1 MSKHY
6 NEVKKYFSEK
16 AEKYDMVDE
25 QLYWKLSDELLKKI
39 VEEKIIKG
47 NLKKKNINI
56 LDAGAGTGRWS
67 LIFHDFFKR
76 KKIETQIDMVDI
88 TEEMLNEANK
98 KIKNEKISNH
108 FNSYVGN
115 IEDLSFLEDNY
126 YDVVISF
133 YNVLSFVEN
142 PLTAIKEIYKKVKK
156 GGVYASIVSN
166 KYHSYFFKILTNDI
180 RELDVIKNDS
190 LIRFNDKMPHIICFT
205 PNEIKDYY
213 KKANFA
219 NVEVFGF
226 PNFVYP
232 NIEDTFVEGQNV
244 KNKNILSCED
254 NFNKI
259 IDLEF
264 SECFNEELA
273 SRGNVL
279 LVFGKK
285 E

>member
-6 NEVKKYFSEK
+6 DEVKKYFSDK

-39 VEEKIIKG
+39 VEEKIIKS
-47 NLKKKNINI
+47 NSSKKKLNI

-67 LIFHDFFKR
+67 LILHDLFK
-76 KKIETQIDMVDI
+76 KEKIETRIDMVDI
-88 TEEMLNEANK
+88 TEEMLSEANE
-98 KIKNEKISNH
+98 KIKNKKNSKY
-108 FNSYVGN
+108 FNSYVEN
-115 IEDLSFLEDNY
+115 IEDLSFLEDDY
-126 YDVVISF
+126 YDVAISF
-133 YNVLSFVEN
+133 YNVLSFTKN
-142 PLTAIKEIYKKVKK
+142 PLIAIKEIYKKVKK
-156 GGVYASIVSN
+156 GGVYTSIVSN

-180 RELDVIKNDS
+180 KGLDVIKNDS
-190 LIRFNDKMPHIICFT
+190 LIKFNDKMPFIRCFT

-213 KKANFA
+213 KKANFV

-232 NIEDTFVEGQNV
+232 NIEDTFIEGQNI
-244 KNKNILSCED
+244 KNKNILND
-254 NFNKI
+254 KNNFNRI
-259 IDLEF
+259 MDLEF
-264 SECFNEELA
+264 SKCFNEELA

-285 E
+285 Q

>member
-1 MSKHY
+1 MSRHY
-6 NEVKKYFSEK
+6 NKVKKYFSEK

-25 QLYWKLSDELLKKI
+25 QLYWKLSDDLLKKI
-39 VEEKIIKG
+39 VEKKIVKN
-47 NLKKKNINI
+47 NLNKNKINI

-67 LIFHDFFKR
+67 LILHDFFK
-76 KKIETQIDMVDI
+76 KEKISSQIDMVDI
-88 TEEMLNEANK
+88 TEKMLNEANK
-98 KIKNEKISNH
+98 KIKNKNISNS

-126 YDVVISF
+126 YDVAISF
-133 YNVLSFVEN
+133 YNVLSFTEN
-142 PLTAIKEIYKKVKK
+142 PLVAIEEIYKKIKK
-156 GGVYASIVSN
+156 GGIYVSIVSN

-180 RELDVIKNDS
+180 KELNRVKDDS
-190 LIRFNDKMPHIICFT
+190 LIRFNDNMPHIHCFT
-205 PNEIKDYY
+205 PNEIKNYY
-213 KKANFA
+213 RKANFL

-232 NIEDTFVEGQNV
+232 NIEETFLEGQNM
-244 KNKNILSCED
+244 KNKNILSRKS

-273 SRGNVL
+273 ARGNVL
-279 LVFGKK
+279 LIFGKK
-285 E
+285 

>member
-6 NEVKKYFSEK
+6 DEVKKYFSDK

-39 VEEKIIKG
+39 VEEKIIKS
-47 NLKKKNINI
+47 NSSKKKLNI

-67 LIFHDFFKR
+67 LILHDLFK
-76 KKIETQIDMVDI
+76 KEKIETWIDMVDI
-88 TEEMLNEANK
+88 TEEMLSEANE
-98 KIKNEKISNH
+98 KIKNKKNSKY
-108 FNSYVGN
+108 FNSYVEN
-115 IEDLSFLEDNY
+115 IEDLSFLEDDY
-126 YDVVISF
+126 YDVAISF
-133 YNVLSFVEN
+133 YNVLSFTEN
-142 PLTAIKEIYKKVKK
+142 PLVAIKEIYKKVKK

-180 RELDVIKNDS
+180 KGLDVIKNDS
-190 LIRFNDKMPHIICFT
+190 LVRFNDKMPFIHCFT

-213 KKANFA
+213 KKANFV

-232 NIEDTFVEGQNV
+232 NIEDTFIEGQNI
-244 KNKNILSCED
+244 KNKNILND
-254 NFNKI
+254 KNNFDRI
-259 IDLEF
+259 MDLEF

-285 E
+285 